1 MKRIKRF
8 GLHWYQLSEKEL
20 ADLAPR
26 MLAFM
31 LLAPFILWGL
41 IRLFNWLLS
50 N

>member
-8 GLHWYQLSEKEL
+8 GLNWWQVSEKEL

-31 LLAPFILWGL
+31 LLAPFFLWGL
-41 IRLFNWLLS
+41 IRLFNWLFQ
-50 N
+50 